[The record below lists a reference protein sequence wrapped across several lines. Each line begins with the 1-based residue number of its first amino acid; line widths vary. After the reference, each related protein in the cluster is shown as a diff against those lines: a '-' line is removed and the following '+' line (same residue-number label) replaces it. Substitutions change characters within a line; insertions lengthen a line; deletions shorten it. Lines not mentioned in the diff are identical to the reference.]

1 MKLIAWARIYI
12 NKPSEGG
19 IPYAFRGRLETP
31 AIFHDDPKNAWSIV
45 LVFDAVTT
53 PGGSVECPVT
63 LLADDRIHELL
74 VVGNRFEFFPPNYK
88 GGTGEIISVNKVSD
102 EEMREV
108 FKLDVWSGTT
118 HIIRESDKE

>member
-1 MKLIAWARIYI
+1 MKLVARGKIHI
-12 NKPSEGG
+12 NLPSEGG

-31 AIFHDDPKNAWSIV
+31 AIFDNDPKNAWSII
-45 LVFDAVTT
+45 LVFDSMTT
-53 PGGSVECPVT
+53 LGGSVECPVT
-63 LLADDRIHELL
+63 LLADDRIRELL
-74 VVGNRFEFFPPNYK
+74 IAGNKFEIFPQNYK
-88 GGTGEIISVNKVSD
+88 AGTGEIISVNEVSE